1 MKKYDIEH
9 DDRFFPPGFFVK
21 ELYDLWKHLQDENIE
36 PNPIIIDSEDLLANP
51 AGMLS
56 AYCNA
61 VGLPYDDSLLK
72 WDASSEVFQKMKASG
87 DKLIQS
93 MVNYYGTAMNSTCFL
108 PPKKMPSRDEL
119 PPDVIRC
126 SDKVM
131 KYYDE
136 MYECRLKLWCIMVV
150 AGRTTIRV
158 DINMISIGRK
168 PYIQSYCLN
177 GELMNIDK
185 SE

>member
-93 MVNYYGTAMNSTCFL
+93 MVNYYGTAMNSTCFN

-136 MYECRLKLWCIMVV
+136 MYECRLKL
-150 AGRTTIRV
+150 
-158 DINMISIGRK
+158 
-168 PYIQSYCLN
+168 
-177 GELMNIDK
+177 
-185 SE
+185 